1 MRVII
6 KDKSTE
12 VAEWAARH
20 IVDEINAKEAKTD
33 APFVLGLPT
42 GSTPLETYRELIR
55 LYQAGEVSFKN
66 VVTFNIL
73 TGMARGTDLWAAE
86 IVLAL
91 RKRNTKLKLICA
103 VPYEGFELRWSEHWQ
118 NRYRQILTEAD
129 LVKVIGNGYHPGV
142 FQFRN
147 EWMVDRSSRVI
158 AVYNGQPG
166 GTRNTICYADRH
178 SIPVRSIDG

>member
-1 MRVII
+1 MSTETELRKHRCCFTGHRPEKLSRTERAIKSDLKKEIKLAI
-6 KDKSTE
+6 KDGYT
-12 VAEWAARH
+12 V
-20 IVDEINAKEAKTD
+20 
-33 APFVLGLPT
+33 
-42 GSTPLETYRELIR
+42 Y
-55 LYQAGEVSFKN
+55 
-66 VVTFNIL
+66 L

-91 RKRNTKLKLICA
+91 RKRNKDLKLICA
-103 VPYEGFELRWSEHWQ
+103 IPYEGFELRWSEQWQ
-118 NRYRQILTEAD
+118 TLYRQVLAEAD
-129 LVKVIGNGYHPGV
+129 LVKVIGKGYHPGI
-142 FQFRN
+142 FQIRN